1 MKKNRFSQ
9 VMESV
14 TTKLQKLIELER
26 EAPRHQV
33 EPKKE
38 KQIRA
43 FDEKKRRAFDPEDL
57 EDQDKA
63 LDPGEREELMEETLE
78 ELFKAHQAINSFAE
92 NTITAVHVLAQA
104 LLRSDPD
111 MDPKVRAAVE
121 YLTDVDLWGD
131 DGEEE

>member
-9 VMESV
+9 VMEAV
-14 TTKLQKLIELER
+14 TKKLQKLIELER

-43 FDEKKRRAFDPEDL
+43 FDPEDL

-63 LDPGEREELMEETLE
+63 LDPGEREKLMGETLE
-78 ELFKAHQAINSFAE
+78 ELFKAHQAINAFAE

-111 MDPKVRAAVE
+111 MDPKVRAEVE